1 MRKVFLYVL
10 LMGACGTMQ
19 ADDSSSRGKYS
30 NPATGGVIPTGASKV
45 FEWLTPES
53 QNEALDRGLV
63 ALPEMNGKGI
73 VLTWRMSISDGLG
86 VKSNTTYDIYRNET
100 LIKENLANVTNYV
113 DANGKSTDSYYITVK
128 QDGEVKETSKTVT
141 PWTRIYKTL
150 QLDRPAGGTLAGTAY
165 DYTPNDMSV
174 ADLDGDGEYELIVKW
189 NPSNSHDNSESGYT
203 SEVFI
208 DAYKMDG
215 TKMWRVSL
223 GKNIRAG
230 AHYTQFLAYD
240 FDGDGKAEMICKTAP
255 GSKDGLGDYVTAAAT
270 VAAIK
275 NATDN
280 EADYR
285 NSNGYILSGNEYLT
299 VFNGE
304 TGAAMH
310 TIWYV
315 PDRGMGLTGGKAASY
330 SSDWGDSYGGRGD
343 RMGAAVA
350 YLDGV
355 DATPTAILQRG
366 YYTHAFFWAVDWNGT
381 ALVTRW
387 THWGS
392 AASLWK
398 VFNPSGIR
406 KSQGT
411 GKSSFGQGVHAI
423 SVADVNHDGFDEII
437 MGGATISHEGKLLC
451 STGFGHGDAIHVA
464 DLCPDREG
472 MEVMMPHEEADYGYD
487 VHDATTG
494 EVICSETGDADNGR
508 GLAAD
513 ALASNRG
520 FEFWTSKFSGMY
532 SCVTG
537 ASVSSKKPSTNFRIY
552 WDGDLQDEMFDGKY
566 AATGCSPVI
575 EKLTSASSLVTLL
588 SLGST
593 AYGSSQTC
601 NTTKATPCLQA
612 DIMGDWREEIIMWDH
627 TDPSKINIFSSNVP
641 STYGIPCLMQDHT
654 YRMGIAWQ
662 NCGYNQPP
670 HLGFYLP
677 DMFDRDFGVF
687 SDAYAT
693 GVRSVSAAK
702 DRPAD
707 NKVYNLAGQQVGAG
721 YHGIVIQNGV
731 KKIQ

>member
-1 MRKVFLYVL
+1 
-10 LMGACGTMQ
+10 
-19 ADDSSSRGKYS
+19 
-30 NPATGGVIPTGASKV
+30 
-45 FEWLTPES
+45 
-53 QNEALDRGLV
+53 
-63 ALPEMNGKGI
+63 
-73 VLTWRMSISDGLG
+73 
-86 VKSNTTYDIYRNET
+86 
-100 LIKENLANVTNYV
+100 
-113 DANGKSTDSYYITVK
+113 
-128 QDGEVKETSKTVT
+128 
-141 PWTRIYKTL
+141 
-150 QLDRPAGGTLAGTAY
+150 
-165 DYTPNDMSV
+165 
-174 ADLDGDGEYELIVKW
+174 
-189 NPSNSHDNSESGYT
+189 
-203 SEVFI
+203 
-208 DAYKMDG
+208 
-215 TKMWRVSL
+215 
-223 GKNIRAG
+223 
-230 AHYTQFLAYD
+230 
-240 FDGDGKAEMICKTAP
+240 
-255 GSKDGLGDYVTAAAT
+255 
-270 VAAIK
+270 
-275 NATDN
+275 
-280 EADYR
+280 
-285 NSNGYILSGNEYLT
+285 
-299 VFNGE
+299 
-304 TGAAMH
+304 
-310 TIWYV
+310 
-315 PDRGMGLTGGKAASY
+315 
-330 SSDWGDSYGGRGD
+330 
-343 RMGAAVA
+343 
-350 YLDGV
+350 
-355 DATPTAILQRG
+355 
-366 YYTHAFFWAVDWNGT
+366 
-381 ALVTRW
+381 
-387 THWGS
+387 
-392 AASLWK
+392 
-398 VFNPSGIR
+398 
-406 KSQGT
+406 
-411 GKSSFGQGVHAI
+411 
-423 SVADVNHDGFDEII
+423 
-437 MGGATISHEGKLLC
+437 
-451 STGFGHGDAIHVA
+451 
-464 DLCPDREG
+464 
-472 MEVMMPHEEADYGYD
+472 MPHEEADYGYD

-566 AATGCSPVI
+566 ATTGCSPVI
-575 EKLTSASSLVTLL
+575 EKLISASSLVTLL

-612 DIMGDWREEIIMWDH
+612 DIMGDWREEIIMWDN